1 MSGIFR
7 GSEEELVERTLAAE
21 RHIEIVDAELAAL
34 HAERRALA
42 DQLEWER
49 ERRPRLLPQGFVL
62 GGALLVIAP
71 VGLLFLFFVGGVI
84 CGWWP

>member
-21 RHIEIVDAELAAL
+21 RHIEVVDAELAAL
-34 HAERRALA
+34 HVRRRALA
-42 DQLEWER
+42 KQLDR
-49 ERRPRLLPQGFVL
+49 ERRPGLRPEGFVL

-71 VGLLFLFFVGGVI
+71 VGFLTLFFVGGVI
-84 CGWWP
+84 LGWWP

>member
-7 GSEEELVERTLAAE
+7 GSDEELVERTLAAE
-21 RHIEIVDAELAAL
+21 RHIEVVDAELAAL
-34 HAERRALA
+34 HAERRTLA
-42 DQLEWER
+42 KQLDR
-49 ERRPRLLPQGFVL
+49 ERRPRLLPEGFVL
-62 GGALLVIAP
+62 GGALVVIAP